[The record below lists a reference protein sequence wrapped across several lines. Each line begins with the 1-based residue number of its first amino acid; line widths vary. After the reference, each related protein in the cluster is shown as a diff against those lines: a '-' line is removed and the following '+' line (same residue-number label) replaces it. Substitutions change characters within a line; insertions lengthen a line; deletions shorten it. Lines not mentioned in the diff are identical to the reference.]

1 MNLTRVKFKDIEE
14 IPKLKI
20 TKNFKQQFQ
29 GSSPAPFIGRF
40 GYPQVSIGI
49 LSPQFSGDMENYASP
64 RLWSTN
70 NTKIDEI
77 AANRYSLVNSKELH
91 GINNLK
97 GRFLEMVQEVGMG
110 KQSEVEI
117 ILKKLPKLSL
127 RSEREIIPYGPAA
140 DIQKARITA
149 NTKID
154 LKIEKVIRDI
164 DLKSVPALTSL
175 YQKGFE
181 EAALSKLLSV
191 GTLGLKKNRKLV
203 PTRWSITATD
213 DIIGKELICEIKEYP
228 PGEYQAYFGGG
239 WGNYYLLLFFPEV
252 WSYELFETYLSSPV
266 NPWSKQGYRYSTDY
280 ESYQGRK
287 SYAEE
292 TAGGYYAARISIL
305 EKMKQNKRQASCLA
319 LRFITSAYNVPL
331 GVWICREA
339 ARKSCQSI
347 ALEFSSQKLL
357 LQYAQNFIKAKF
369 NFDLNLL
376 LKESRLLKIKKLQ
389 TKLTQF

>member
-1 MNLTRVKFKDIEE
+1 
-14 IPKLKI
+14 
-20 TKNFKQQFQ
+20 
-29 GSSPAPFIGRF
+29 GRF